1 MGFEHELSFAPPLDF
16 PTLQRLLTCLKR
28 PPTWPLLRAEQ
39 DGQTHVLG
47 YAYAAGVLPVWEE
60 DFLLCL
66 TNQKLYLLLHTVTG
80 EQEQA
85 VLAWLQDCLH
95 TSGLATVEFHEP

>member
-1 MGFEHELSFAPPLDF
+1 MGLEHESSFTPPLDF
-16 PTLQRLLTCLKR
+16 PALERLLTCLKR
-28 PPTWPLLRAEQ
+28 PPTWPLLRSGQ
-39 DGQTHVLG
+39 DGQTHVLR
-47 YAYAAGVLPVWEE
+47 YAYAAGVPPAWEE

-66 TNQKLYLLLHTVTG
+66 TNQKLYLLLHTAIG

-95 TSGLATVEFHEP
+95 TSGVAPAEFQDP

>member
-1 MGFEHELSFAPPLDF
+1 M
-16 PTLQRLLTCLKR
+16 QRLLTCLKR

-39 DGQTHVLG
+39 DGQTHVLR
-47 YAYAAGVLPVWEE
+47 YAYADGVLPVWEE

-66 TNQKLYLLLHTVTG
+66 TNQKLYLLLHTATG
-80 EQEQA
+80 EQEPE

-95 TSGLATVEFHEP
+95 TSSLATAEFQEL